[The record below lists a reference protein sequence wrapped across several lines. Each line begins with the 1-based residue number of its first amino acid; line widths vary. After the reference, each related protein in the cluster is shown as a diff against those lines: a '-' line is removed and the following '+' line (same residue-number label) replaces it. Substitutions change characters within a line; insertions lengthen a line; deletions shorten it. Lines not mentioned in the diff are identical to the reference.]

1 MNIVVKI
8 LISTGLF
15 VFGYYL
21 GREVTR
27 SKAIRENIKERTQQ
41 WSEEV

>member
-27 SKAIRENIKERTQQ
+27 SRAIRDDIKERTKQ
-41 WSEEV
+41 WSAES

>member
-27 SKAIRENIKERTQQ
+27 TRAIRDDIKERSQQ
-41 WSEEV
+41 WTEES